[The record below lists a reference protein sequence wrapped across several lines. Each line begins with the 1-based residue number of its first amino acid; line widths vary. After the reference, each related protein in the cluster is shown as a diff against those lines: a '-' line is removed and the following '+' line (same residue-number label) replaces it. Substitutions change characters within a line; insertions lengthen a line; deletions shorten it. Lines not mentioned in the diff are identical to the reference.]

1 MTNKIYAVVN
11 TLDDAKPVVAT
22 LRDAGFSE
30 DHIGVVCK
38 NESVAESELPEA
50 DLTQTSQVGDSAKR
64 GAAVGGATGLL
75 AGLAAVAFPP
85 AGIALGG
92 AALAGITAAG
102 AGVGTWS
109 ATMIGVSEQSPVLEE
124 VNSAVEAGKV
134 LIMAEGESGDDD
146 SALKRV
152 LRQIET
158 NHSAALQS
166 SGFIEA

>member
-1 MTNKIYAVVN
+1 MSNKIYAVVA
-11 TLDDAKPVVAT
+11 TLDEAAPVVAT
-22 LRDAGFSE
+22 LRDAGFSDE
-30 DHIGVVCK
+30 QIGVVCK
-38 NESVAESELPEA
+38 NESVTESNLPDA
-50 DLTQTSQVGDSAKR
+50 DITQTSQVGDAAKR

-124 VNSAVEAGKV
+124 VDSAVEAGKV
-134 LIMAEGESGDDD
+134 LIMAEADDEDD
-146 SALKRV
+146 SALQRV
-152 LRQIET
+152 LKQIES
-158 NHSAALQS
+158 NHASTLQT